1 MLAGKVVAS
10 QAGAVKGQDDMIQRD
25 LLCPGRSHA
34 AWPFILDTGRIERVQ
49 GPSLIATLGRRGHN
63 RTAWLRRLEARL

>member
-25 LLCPGRSHA
+25 PLCPGRSDA
-34 AWPFILDTGRIERVQ
+34 AWPFILDTGWIERFPGV
-49 GPSLIATLGRRGHN
+49 IATVGRRAYDRIADG
-63 RTAWLRRLEARL
+63 A